1 MIKDVLNLL
10 FPKSCLACKQLLLNN
25 ENIICF
31 SCRDELPFTQEHTV
45 CQNNTM
51 MKFYGRLPLEFG
63 ACLLYYSKGG
73 IIQRLI
79 LNLKYNNHPEISKFL
94 GNVYCEQLKG
104 LDVFD
109 NITEIIPVPLHKNK
123 LKKRGYN
130 QVTGFAESLQTHFNI
145 PINDKLL
152 YKRIKTT
159 SQTKKNRFQRLKN
172 SEEEFAINQS
182 QINFEHNHFLLIDDI
197 LTTGGT
203 LEACSKILLQIPNS
217 KISILCLATSI

>member
-1 MIKDVLNLL
+1 MIKDILNLL
-10 FPKSCLACKQLLLNN
+10 FPNCCLACKQLLLNN
-25 ENIICF
+25 EKIICF
-31 SCRDELPFTQEHTV
+31 SCIDELPFTQEHADEH
-45 CQNNTM
+45 NNTM

-63 ACLLYYSKGG
+63 ACMLYYTKGG

-79 LNLKYNNHPEISKFL
+79 HNLKYNNHPEISKFL
-94 GNVYCEQLKG
+94 GKLYCEQLDEVNV
-104 LDVFD
+104 LSD
-109 NITEIIPVPLHKNK
+109 ITEIIPVPLHKNK
-123 LKKRGYN
+123 LKSRGYN
-130 QVTGFAESLQTHFNI
+130 QVTGFAEALQEHFEI

-172 SEEEFAINQS
+172 SEEEFAIDQTHKNYEQ
-182 QINFEHNHFLLIDDI
+182 NHFLLIDDI

-217 KISILCLATSI
+217 KVTILCLAASI